1 MPVFLLLFLVNG
13 RASHYQEFSATPGV
27 KIARP
32 LSPQEY
38 EMMEFDVIDLN
49 RHRLVF
55 AQPVPVK

>member
-1 MPVFLLLFLVNG
+1 VQAL
-13 RASHYQEFSATPGV
+13 YQEFSGRPGV